1 MKKRKFGLALSF
13 VLAAG
18 TILGACGTD
27 DSKEGTSSGEGNSKE
42 DQFTVAM
49 VTDVGGV
56 DDKSFNQSAWE
67 GLQAFGKEHDL
78 EKGKEGFDYLQSKG
92 DADYATNLNKLA
104 RQDFDLVY
112 GIGFL
117 MQGAI
122 NDIAQQQKDTKFAIV
137 DAVVEQP
144 NVASITFK
152 EQEGSFLAGVV
163 AGLTTK
169 TNKIGFL
176 GGMEIPVI
184 ERFESGFIAGV
195 KAVNPD
201 AEISSDYAGAF
212 DDAASGQTIASKMY
226 SSGVDVI
233 FHASGGTGNGL
244 FTEAKNLK
252 DKDPSREIWAIGVDS
267 DQSAEGEVGDHN
279 IILTSALKRV
289 DNAVVDLSN
298 KALEDKFP
306 GGEVISYG
314 LTEDGVGLAPL
325 NEELSNKDE
334 VMSKV
339 DEWKEKIKNGDI
351 TVPDS
356 LDAAKSF
363 SAN

>member
-18 TILGACGTD
+18 TLLGACGTSED
-27 DSKEGTSSGEGNSKE
+27 KEGTSSGEGKKE

-67 GLQAFGKEHDL
+67 GLQAFGKENDM
-78 EKGKEGFDYLQSKG
+78 EKGKDGFDYLQSQS

-117 MQGAI
+117 MEGAI
-122 NDIAQQQKDTKFAIV
+122 NDIAQQQKDTHFAIV
-137 DAVVEQP
+137 DAVVDQP
-144 NVASITFK
+144 NVASIMFK
-152 EQEGSFLAGVV
+152 EQEASFLAGVT
-163 AGLTTK
+163 AGLATK
-169 TNKIGFL
+169 TNKIGFI

-184 ERFESGFIAGV
+184 ERFHSGFIAGV

-201 AEISSDYAGAF
+201 AEIVADYAGAF
-212 DDAASGQTIASKMY
+212 DKAELGQTIASKMY
-226 SSGVDVI
+226 SQDVDVI
-233 FHASGGTGNGL
+233 FHAAGGTGNGL
-244 FTEAKNLK
+244 FKEARDLK
-252 DKDPSREIWAIGVDS
+252 EKDPSRELWAIGVDS
-267 DQSAEGEVGDHN
+267 DQSAEGKVGDHN

-289 DNAVVDLSN
+289 DNAVMDLST
-298 KALEDKFP
+298 KAKEGNFP
-306 GGEVISYG
+306 GGEQILYG
-314 LTEDGVGLAPL
+314 LKEDGVGLAEL
-325 NEELSNKDE
+325 NDELSNKDE
-334 VMSKV
+334 VMKKV
-339 DEWKEKIKNGDI
+339 DEWKEKINSGDV
-351 TVPDS
+351 TVPES
-356 LDAAKSF
+356 IKDAEAF